1 MNKKYIWLIIPII
14 SFVFLQDLI
23 IYNKIPLASDM
34 VAHEPIKEWISTTS
48 EFPQW
53 FPNLFSG
60 LPSYGGYIYTPGHP
74 LESFLR
80 IIYLNNGVRFWFY
93 LSLGGI
99 GLFFLL
105 KFLKVSNNASL
116 FGGLA
121 YAITPYVFGL
131 INAGHNNKIM
141 AGAFTPFLILCALY
155 MFSNRSIKSILLLSV
170 VSALQLWTNHPQ
182 IYYYT
187 WMVIGLWWLVDTIY
201 SLIKN
206 KINYKNTIQDIL
218 FLTISIIISLLMVSD
233 PYYDIYKFQGE
244 SNRGSIS
251 VLDQTDDTKKGTTWD
266 YATQWS
272 FHPLETISFIYPYY
286 YGLQNFS
293 VKNKSEPRKF
303 MKQASYWGYMPF
315 TQSTH
320 YLGLLIVILSFF
332 SLWYYFKYK
341 EQNRTEV
348 ILWTISFIILVIGFG
363 SHLPLFYKP
372 LFKFAPFFSKF
383 RVPSMIYM
391 MLSVLLPMIAAIGI
405 DKIIKDKYIEKVFND
420 SLKIFGFFIFSS
432 IVLLLFG
439 DSFLSFASI
448 GDNRF
453 IQYAQIVKDIRLD
466 LFNKGIFLALFICFG
481 SLLSI
486 YFYSK
491 NKISKNAIS
500 FIFIGI
506 FVIDLWIVNNEFL
519 SLKNSKSMKNLFI
532 QTQDIK
538 YLNADSSAYRIFPAD
553 EIGATKYGY
562 WNIQSIGGYHAI
574 KLRHY
579 QDLMDIG
586 GFRRQAILNM
596 LNVKYI
602 ITNKR
607 IENKAFKKIE
617 GNNNLYE
624 NLDVLPRSWV
634 VGGIKSVKSQK
645 SSLLSIMDM
654 SFRPNETATVLDYD
668 GPDLIDY
675 KGGNS
680 KIIKTSPNEIII
692 NCKTNGGGLLVLS
705 EIYYSPGWKCKVD
718 GIPSDIYQTNHILR
732 SVFVP
737 DGEHE
742 VIFYYDDSNW
752 IVAKIVSRTSFFS
765 TILILCFLFYRDR
778 KSIIRL

>member
-341 EQNRTEV
+341 EQSRTEV

-532 QTQDIK
+532 ETQDIK

-752 IVAKIVSRTSFFS
+752 IVAKIISRTSFFS

>member
-80 IIYLNNGVRFWFY
+80 IIYLNEGVRFWFY
-93 LSLGGI
+93 LSIGGI

-607 IENKAFKKIE
+607 IESKAFKKIE

-752 IVAKIVSRTSFFS
+752 MVAKIVSRTSFFS

>member
-1 MNKKYIWLIIPII
+1 MNKKFIWLIIPLI
-14 SFVFLQDLI
+14 SFIFLKDLI
-23 IYNKIPLASDM
+23 INNKIPLASDM
-34 VAHEPIKEWISTTS
+34 VAHEPIKQWLNTNT

-60 LPSYGGYIYTPGHP
+60 LPSYGGYIHTPGHP
-74 LESFLR
+74 LQPFLN
-80 IIYLNNGVRFWFY
+80 IIYLNYGVRLWFY

-121 YAITPYVFGL
+121 YALTPYVFGL

-141 AGAFTPFLILCALY
+141 AGSFTPLLILGALF
-155 MFSNRSIKSILLLSV
+155 MLSKHSIKSILLLSIL
-170 VSALQLWTNHPQ
+170 SSLQLWTNHPQ
-182 IYYYT
+182 VFYYT
-187 WMVIGLWWLVDTIY
+187 WMVIGLWIFIDSIY
-201 SLIKN
+201 NLIKN
-206 KINYKNTIQDIL
+206 RFNYKVIL
-218 FLTISIIISLLMVSD
+218 KNLSLIIVSIIISLVMVSD
-233 PYYDIYKFQGE
+233 PYYEIFNFQKK
-244 SNRGSIS
+244 SNRGSVS
-251 VLDQTDDTKKGTTWD
+251 VLDNSNDTKKGTSWD

-286 YGLQNFS
+286 FGLQNYS
-293 VKNKSEPRKF
+293 VVNKNEPKKF

-320 YLGLLIVILSFF
+320 YLGLLIIIFSFF
-332 SLWYYFKYK
+332 SLWHFIKYK
-341 EQNRTEV
+341 EENRIEI
-348 ILWTISFIILVIGFG
+348 ILWLISFFILVVGFG
-363 SHLPLFYKP
+363 SHFSIFYKP

-391 MLSVLLPMIAAIGI
+391 MLSVLLPVIASIGI
-405 DKIIKDKYIEKVFND
+405 DKIIKDKYKTKIFND
-420 SLKIFGFFIFSS
+420 SLKFFGFFIFSS

-439 DSFLSFASI
+439 DAFLSFSSS

-453 IQYAQIVKDIRLD
+453 MQFAQIVRDIRLN
-466 LFNKGIFLALFICFG
+466 LFNKGLFLALFICFG
-481 SLLSI
+481 SLISI

-491 NKISKNAIS
+491 NKISKNNIS

-506 FVIDLWIVNNEFL
+506 LVIDLWIVNNEFL
-519 SLKNSKSMKNLFI
+519 SLKDSKSMKNLFI

-538 YLNADSSAYRIFPAD
+538 YLNADSSLHRIYPAD

-562 WNIQSIGGYHAI
+562 WNIQSIGGYHAV

-579 QDLMDIG
+579 QDLMDVG
-586 GFRRQAILNM
+586 GFRRPAILNM

-602 ITNKR
+602 VTNKR

-634 VGGIKSVKSQK
+634 VGGINSVKSQK
-645 SSLLSIMDM
+645 SSLSSIMDM

-668 GPDLIDY
+668 GPDLINY

-692 NCKTNGGGLLVLS
+692 NCKTIGGGLLVLS
-705 EIYYSPGWKCKVD
+705 EVYYSPGWKCKID
-718 GIPSDIYQTNHILR
+718 GMPSDIYQTNHILR

-752 IVAKIVSRTSFFS
+752 MVAKIISRTSFFS
-765 TILILCFLFYRDR
+765 ALLVVCFLFYRDR
-778 KSIIRL
+778 KSIFRL

>member
-1 MNKKYIWLIIPII
+1 MNKKYIWLMIPII

-187 WMVIGLWWLVDTIY
+187 WMVIGLWWLTDTIY

-332 SLWYYFKYK
+332 SLWYYLKYK

-586 GFRRQAILNM
+586 GFRRQVILNM

-602 ITNKR
+602 ITNKK

-668 GPDLIDY
+668 GPDLIDH

-752 IVAKIVSRTSFFS
+752 MVAKIVSRTSFFS

>member
-80 IIYLNNGVRFWFY
+80 IIYLNEGVRFWFY

-155 MFSNRSIKSILLLSV
+155 MFSNRSIKSILLLSI

-187 WMVIGLWWLVDTIY
+187 WMVIGLWWFVDTVY

-532 QTQDIK
+532 ETQDIK

-586 GFRRQAILNM
+586 GFRRQSILNM

-668 GPDLIDY
+668 GPDLNDY

-742 VIFYYDDSNW
+742 VTFYYDDSNW
-752 IVAKIVSRTSFFS
+752 MVAKIVSRTSFFS

>member
-1 MNKKYIWLIIPII
+1 MIEIKNLQKSFDGIKVLNAI
-14 SFVFLQDLI
+14 SATFE
-23 IYNKIPLASDM
+23 KG
-34 VAHEPIKEWISTTS
+34 KTS
-48 EFPQW
+48 LVIGE
-53 FPNLFSG
+53 SG
-60 LPSYGGYIYTPGHP
+60 SGKT
-74 LESFLR
+74 
-80 IIYLNNGVRFWFY
+80 V
-93 LSLGGI
+93 
-99 GLFFLL
+99 LL
-105 KFLKVSNNASL
+105 KCLL
-116 FGGLA
+116 GL
-121 YAITPYVFGL
+121 
-131 INAGHNNKIM
+131 HNYDKGEII
-141 AGAFTPFLILCALY
+141 F
-155 MFSNRSIKSILLLSV
+155 
-170 VSALQLWTNHPQ
+170 
-182 IYYYT
+182 
-187 WMVIGLWWLVDTIY
+187 D
-201 SLIKN
+201 

-233 PYYDIYKFQGE
+233 PYYDVYKFQGE
-244 SNRGSIS
+244 SNRGSTS

-293 VKNKSEPRKF
+293 VKNKSEPKKF

-332 SLWYYFKYK
+332 SLWYYLKYK
-341 EQNRTEV
+341 EQNSTEV
-348 ILWTISFIILVIGFG
+348 ILWSISFIILVIGFG

-519 SLKNSKSMKNLFI
+519 SLKNSKSMKKV
-532 QTQDIK
+532 TDEAYK
-538 YLNADSSAYRIFPAD
+538 YL
-553 EIGATKYGY
+553 
-562 WNIQSIGGYHAI
+562 
-574 KLRHY
+574 
-579 QDLMDIG
+579 
-586 GFRRQAILNM
+586 
-596 LNVKYI
+596 
-602 ITNKR
+602 
-607 IENKAFKKIE
+607 
-617 GNNNLYE
+617 
-624 NLDVLPRSWV
+624 
-634 VGGIKSVKSQK
+634 
-645 SSLLSIMDM
+645 
-654 SFRPNETATVLDYD
+654 
-668 GPDLIDY
+668 
-675 KGGNS
+675 
-680 KIIKTSPNEIII
+680 
-692 NCKTNGGGLLVLS
+692 
-705 EIYYSPGWKCKVD
+705 
-718 GIPSDIYQTNHILR
+718 
-732 SVFVP
+732 
-737 DGEHE
+737 
-742 VIFYYDDSNW
+742 
-752 IVAKIVSRTSFFS
+752 VA
-765 TILILCFLFYRDR
+765 
-778 KSIIRL
+778 

>member
-1 MNKKYIWLIIPII
+1 MNNKYIWLIIPIV

-80 IIYLNNGVRFWFY
+80 IIYLNEGVRFWFY

-466 LFNKGIFLALFICFG
+466 LFNKGLFLALFICFG

-634 VGGIKSVKSQK
+634 VGGIKSVESQK
-645 SSLLSIMDM
+645 SSLSSIMDM

-668 GPDLIDY
+668 GPDLIDH

-752 IVAKIVSRTSFFS
+752 MVAKIVSRTSFFS

>member
-155 MFSNRSIKSILLLSV
+155 MFSNRSIKSILLLSI

-206 KINYKNTIQDIL
+206 KINYKNIIQDIL

-405 DKIIKDKYIEKVFND
+405 DKIIEDKYIEKVFND

-602 ITNKR
+602 ITNKK

-645 SSLLSIMDM
+645 SSLLSVMDM

-765 TILILCFLFYRDR
+765 AILILCFLFYRDR

>member
-80 IIYLNNGVRFWFY
+80 IIYLNDGVRFWFY

>member
-1 MNKKYIWLIIPII
+1 
-14 SFVFLQDLI
+14 
-23 IYNKIPLASDM
+23 
-34 VAHEPIKEWISTTS
+34 
-48 EFPQW
+48 
-53 FPNLFSG
+53 
-60 LPSYGGYIYTPGHP
+60 
-74 LESFLR
+74 
-80 IIYLNNGVRFWFY
+80 
-93 LSLGGI
+93 
-99 GLFFLL
+99 
-105 KFLKVSNNASL
+105 
-116 FGGLA
+116 
-121 YAITPYVFGL
+121 
-131 INAGHNNKIM
+131 
-141 AGAFTPFLILCALY
+141 
-155 MFSNRSIKSILLLSV
+155 
-170 VSALQLWTNHPQ
+170 
-182 IYYYT
+182 
-187 WMVIGLWWLVDTIY
+187 
-201 SLIKN
+201 
-206 KINYKNTIQDIL
+206 
-218 FLTISIIISLLMVSD
+218 
-233 PYYDIYKFQGE
+233 
-244 SNRGSIS
+244 
-251 VLDQTDDTKKGTTWD
+251 
-266 YATQWS
+266 
-272 FHPLETISFIYPYY
+272 LETISFIYPYY

-341 EQNRTEV
+341 EQSRTEV

-466 LFNKGIFLALFICFG
+466 LFNKGLFLALFICSG

-705 EIYYSPGWKCKVD
+705 EIYYSPGWKCKVG
-718 GIPSDIYQTNHILR
+718 GITSDIYQTNHILR

-752 IVAKIVSRTSFFS
+752 IVAKIISRTSFFS